1 MNKKVYLELVKFCFS
16 NSLSMKMNPILLNRW
31 NLIKNI
37 SIRKEN
43 RLQDEIKKT
52 KPDKIMWNID

>member
-1 MNKKVYLELVKFCFS
+1 MNKKVYLESVKFCFS
-16 NSLSMKMNPILLNRW
+16 NSLSTKMNSILLNRW

-43 RLQDEIKKT
+43 RLQDEIKK
-52 KPDKIMWNID
+52 N